1 MCGGT
6 FFCTTSFMF
15 AGLLLGLS
23 PQNDLPRFIKPAHA
37 AVLKQWLGTHQGLR
51 VATDDDCA
59 APRRARCTGI
69 AELRKSKPS
78 YQPYY
83 LSGDFNNDRV
93 DDFVVVLIDPTKLIG
108 DPALPDYAAT
118 VAVFNGPFVG
128 KVSRPAFV
136 ESDLYLLDS
145 ALFFGPP
152 RPRPYRLLIGGFES
166 EGWIL
171 KPTAGGYECVYRA
184 CANR

>member
-6 FFCTTSFMF
+6 FFCTTSFVV
-15 AGLLLGLS
+15 AGFLLGLS
-23 PQNDLPRFIKPAHA
+23 PQEDLPRFIKPAHA

-83 LSGDFNNDRV
+83 LSGDFNDDRI
-93 DDFVVVLIDPTKLIG
+93 DDFAVVLIDPAKLIG
-108 DPALPDYAAT
+108 NPALPDYAALSPCLMDHLWGKSRVPRSSRAVSIYST
-118 VAVFNGPFVG
+118 VHSFSGHRGPG
-128 KVSRPAFV
+128 RT
-136 ESDLYLLDS
+136 
-145 ALFFGPP
+145 G
-152 RPRPYRLLIGGFES
+152 
-166 EGWIL
+166 
-171 KPTAGGYECVYRA
+171 C
-184 CANR
+184 